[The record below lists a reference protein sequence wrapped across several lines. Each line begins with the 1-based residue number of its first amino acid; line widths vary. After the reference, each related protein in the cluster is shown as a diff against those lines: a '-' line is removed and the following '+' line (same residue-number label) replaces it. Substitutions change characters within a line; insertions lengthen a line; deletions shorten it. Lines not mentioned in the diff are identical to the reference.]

1 MAASIS
7 LATRIPL
14 NQGGEMP
21 VFGLGVWQ
29 AGAGDATR
37 SAVQCALEAGYRLI
51 DTAKMYGNEREV
63 GEAIRASG
71 IPREEIFVTTKL
83 ASGDQGYESALA
95 AAQESLNQLDLG
107 YIDLYL
113 IHWPSATPP
122 SRRLESWR
130 ALQKL
135 HSEGVCRAVGVSNY
149 TVRHLEEIR
158 SDFELQPAVNQVE
171 FHPFLYQHGLLE
183 VLPTPSDRRGGVLAA
198 RPRPSVGGRA
208 DPGGRVATS
217 PHDGPGDAPLG
228 APARSR
234 RDPQVLP
241 TGTHHRERPGVRFR
255 AHRRGDDGPQ
265 RARRRLQDHVRPGRD
280 PVVGGPGP
288 AVPGAGP
295 TALAPC
301 GHQRAPARKPH

>member
-83 ASGDQGYESALA
+83 ASGDHGYESALA

-183 VLPTPSDRRGGVLAA
+183 YCRRRQIVVEAYSPLAHA
-198 RPRPSVGGRA
+198 RRWEDARI
-208 DPGGRVATS
+208 REVASRHHRTTAQVMLRWGLQHGLVEIPKS
-217 PHDGPGDAPLG
+217 
-228 APARSR
+228 SR
-234 RDPQVLP
+234 RERIIENAQVFDFEL
-241 TGTHHRERPGVRFR
+241 TAEEM
-255 AHRRGDDGPQ
+255 
-265 RARRRLQDHVRPGRD
+265 
-280 PVVGGPGP
+280 
-288 AVPGAGP
+288 
-295 TALAPC
+295 TALNALDAGFRTTFDPEEIL
-301 GHQRAPARKPH
+301 